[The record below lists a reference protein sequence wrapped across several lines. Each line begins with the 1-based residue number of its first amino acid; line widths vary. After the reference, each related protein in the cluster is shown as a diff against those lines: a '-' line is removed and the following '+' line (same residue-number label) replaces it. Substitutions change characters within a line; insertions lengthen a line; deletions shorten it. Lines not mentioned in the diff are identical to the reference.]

1 MGLNLLR
8 SQRAMRRTR
17 QIVVVPV
24 MVVATALCWATDSK
38 SHRKPGKAS
47 EEVQLDV
54 TPALVTQEESA
65 PRLTPEQMPPLPPQV
80 SYLNDQLLVIA
91 HNSTL
96 ADVLS
101 AVSSQ
106 TGALIELP
114 PGSGG
119 ERVAGRMGPGPARDV
134 LAALLNGSQ
143 FDYVIVASL
152 PNPARVEH
160 VVLISKANSLE
171 GTGPTDNRAIA
182 AKLQEQQ
189 RFQQIVPGIKLA
201 PQQDAAKAEP
211 TSDAADD
218 ASEDDSEPTTVQ
230 ISEGQEPTAADGVVL
245 PAPQVFPQP
254 TGSTPQQPGNGAAP
268 PPGSPNPRTP
278 HN

>member
-1 MGLNLLR
+1 
-8 SQRAMRRTR
+8 
-17 QIVVVPV
+17 
-24 MVVATALCWATDSK
+24 
-38 SHRKPGKAS
+38 
-47 EEVQLDV
+47 
-54 TPALVTQEESA
+54 
-65 PRLTPEQMPPLPPQV
+65 MPPQPPQV
-80 SYLNDQLLVIA
+80 SFLNDQLLVIS

-96 ADVLS
+96 ADILS
-101 AVSSQ
+101 AVSKQ
-106 TGALIELP
+106 TGAVIELP

-134 LAALLNGSQ
+134 LAAMLNGSQ
-143 FDYVIVASL
+143 FDYIIVASL

-160 VVLISKANSLE
+160 VVLIAKANSLE
-171 GTGPTDNRAIA
+171 GASPADNPAIA

-201 PQQDAAKAEP
+201 TQQNAAKAEP
-211 TSDAADD
+211 APDAADD
-218 ASEDDSEPTTVQ
+218 TDEDDSEQPTTVQ

-254 TGSTPQQPGNGAAP
+254 VGSTQQPGNGAAP
-268 PPGSPNPRTP
+268 PPGSPNPLTP